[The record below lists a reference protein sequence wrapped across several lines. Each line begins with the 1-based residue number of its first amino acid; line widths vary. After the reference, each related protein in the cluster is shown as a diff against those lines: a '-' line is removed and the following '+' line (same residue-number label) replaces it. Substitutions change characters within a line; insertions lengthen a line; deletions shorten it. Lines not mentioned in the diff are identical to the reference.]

1 MNKLILEGTI
11 FGWILR
17 DPSRIPSV
25 FPISPKWRFILF
37 GLGTIQYAKHP
48 EGVIEMSKA
57 RSAERRAKK
66 AAKAAAKTPPKP
78 PVAGEPASIEESVS

>member
-1 MNKLILEGTI
+1 MT
-11 FGWILR
+11 
-17 DPSRIPSV
+17 PSRIPGV

-57 RSAERRAKK
+57 RISRTAGEEGGQGARRRHRRSR
-66 AAKAAAKTPPKP
+66 PS
-78 PVAGEPASIEESVS
+78 AGEPASIEESVS

>member
-1 MNKLILEGTI
+1 MNKIFLEGTF

-17 DPSRIPSV
+17 DPDRIPGF

-48 EGVIEMSKA
+48 EGVIEMT
-57 RSAERRAKK
+57 RHGR
-66 AAKAAAKTPPKP
+66 PN
-78 PVAGEPASIEESVS
+78 AGEEGGQRRGQAPPSRAAPGRAAEVEEPVS